1 MISACQTPNDPGKLR
16 PSVLALRFIPA
27 QYLETDALG
36 GDFLVTEDQRDV
48 GTAAIRGL
56 ELGLEATAAAVR
68 GSCMKGF
75 TLIEL
80 VVTVAIVAVLASV
93 ALPFNELIVQRSKE
107 QDLRRGLREMRD
119 AIDAYK
125 QASDEGRLQ
134 KRAGESGYP
143 KKLEDL
149 VAGVEDQK
157 NPKKERIYFLRRLP
171 RDPFAIDAALGP
183 AETWG
188 KRSYASPPE
197 DPREGDDVFDVFTR
211 STLVGINGRPL
222 KEW

>member
-1 MISACQTPNDPGKLR
+1 MKGRL
-16 PSVLALRFIPA
+16 
-27 QYLETDALG
+27 
-36 GDFLVTEDQRDV
+36 
-48 GTAAIRGL
+48 
-56 ELGLEATAAAVR
+56 
-68 GSCMKGF
+68 MKGF

-107 QDLRRGLREMRD
+107 QELRRALREMRD

-134 KRAGESGYP
+134 KRVGESGYP

-171 RDPFAIDAALGP
+171 RDPLAIDPALGP

-197 DPREGDDVFDVFTR
+197 DPREGEDVFDVFSLATG
-211 STLVGINGRPL
+211 TGINGRPYR
-222 KEW
+222 EW